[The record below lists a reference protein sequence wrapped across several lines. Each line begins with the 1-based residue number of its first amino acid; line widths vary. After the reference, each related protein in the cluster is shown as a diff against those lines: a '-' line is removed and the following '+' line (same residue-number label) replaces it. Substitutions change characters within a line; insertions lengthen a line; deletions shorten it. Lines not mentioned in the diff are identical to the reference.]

1 MAHHEINFSN
11 WQASWFSM
19 EDYRPED
26 GFEEIVG
33 DSKALKRMLKQAMKV
48 AGSDAPVLI
57 LGEHGSGKELIA
69 RAIHRISA
77 RKNESFVKVNCTP
90 EPRAAEALESDL
102 FGLENE
108 AQDERKKI
116 GYIELANEGTLFL
129 DEIVHLSLGLQARL
143 LRLLQ
148 RREIERVGGEHG
160 IGVNVRVI
168 ATTEYDLGERV
179 ARETFGSDLYDQL
192 NIFPIQ
198 VPALRD
204 RRDDIPALARY
215 FMQKFARRL
224 KKNVETI
231 PAETVDFLTNSIW
244 PGNVRQLENL
254 IERSVVLTEGSALR
268 VLPAWLQPDSKAED
282 R

>member
-1 MAHHEINFSN
+1 
-11 WQASWFSM
+11 
-19 EDYRPED
+19 
-26 GFEEIVG
+26 
-33 DSKALKRMLKQAMKV
+33 
-48 AGSDAPVLI
+48 
-57 LGEHGSGKELIA
+57 
-69 RAIHRISA
+69 
-77 RKNESFVKVNCTP
+77 
-90 EPRAAEALESDL
+90 
-102 FGLENE
+102 
-108 AQDERKKI
+108 
-116 GYIELANEGTLFL
+116 
-129 DEIVHLSLGLQARL
+129 
-143 LRLLQ
+143 
-148 RREIERVGGEHG
+148 
-160 IGVNVRVI
+160 
-168 ATTEYDLGERV
+168 
-179 ARETFGSDLYDQL
+179 L

>member
-108 AQDERKKI
+108 AQDERKRSATSSWPMKGHSSWMRLRI
-116 GYIELANEGTLFL
+116 SRWAFRPGCFGCCSAGK
-129 DEIVHLSLGLQARL
+129 LSEWAASTALG
-143 LRLLQ
+143 
-148 RREIERVGGEHG
+148 
-160 IGVNVRVI
+160 
-168 ATTEYDLGERV
+168 
-179 ARETFGSDLYDQL
+179 
-192 NIFPIQ
+192 
-198 VPALRD
+198 
-204 RRDDIPALARY
+204 
-215 FMQKFARRL
+215 
-224 KKNVETI
+224 
-231 PAETVDFLTNSIW
+231 
-244 PGNVRQLENL
+244 
-254 IERSVVLTEGSALR
+254 
-268 VLPAWLQPDSKAED
+268 
-282 R
+282 